1 MLKFKTILLSSV
13 ALSLLLFFSSCEHSV
28 TTESVVH
35 EDGSIDRMVALSK
48 ADSNAVQQN
57 MFGINAQKGWDVAME
72 LEEESK
78 DKKYSIAFRKHF
90 ASVDEANA
98 EMNAPGDTLFKI
110 NSEFKKEFRWFFT
123 YIEYRD
129 TYLAI
134 NRFKEPD
141 VSDYFTQEDFAFI
154 DRLPAEGESI
164 SLADSLYLK
173 TLNDKI
179 YDVYAARAF
188 YDVYY
193 NALIETVTKNQLE
206 KRWIDT
212 LNAHKENLFQ
222 HLLKNE
228 DDFDDDFMLKFADS
242 LKLPLPS
249 QSKEDYHEIVKPLEK
264 QIDFMS
270 WAGDGKYKHAIKMPW
285 DVISTNA
292 DSVIENELHWAPPVT
307 KFLLRDY
314 TMFAKARKMNV
325 WAVGVSVL
333 FIVFTIWMFMRKRK

>member
-1 MLKFKTILLSSV
+1 M
-13 ALSLLLFFSSCEHSV
+13 
-28 TTESVVH
+28 
-35 EDGSIDRMVALSK
+35 
-48 ADSNAVQQN
+48 
-57 MFGINAQKGWDVAME
+57 
-72 LEEESK
+72 
-78 DKKYSIAFRKHF
+78 
-90 ASVDEANA
+90 
-98 EMNAPGDTLFKI
+98 
-110 NSEFKKEFRWFFT
+110 
-123 YIEYRD
+123 
-129 TYLAI
+129 
-134 NRFKEPD
+134 
-141 VSDYFTQEDFAFI
+141 SDYFTQEDFAFI

-193 NALIETVTKNQLE
+193 NALIETATKNQVE

-212 LNAHKENLFQ
+212 LNVHKENLFQ

-242 LKLPLPS
+242 LKLPLPA

-270 WAGDGKYKHAIKMPW
+270 WAGDGKYKHTIKMPW

-314 TMFAKARKMNV
+314 TMFAKARKINL

-333 FIVFTIWMFMRKRK
+333 FIAFTIWIFVRKKSK